1 MNAEVIEGGALDYV
15 LATPDGFTADG
26 SWPLI
31 VLMHG
36 FGANMYDLA
45 SLATAIDPT
54 GYVYAFP
61 NAPYQLAGMGGF
73 SWAANRPGAME
84 PAGPSMSVEER
95 LEAFL
100 NDVMERTGAKPGNIV
115 LGGFSQGAGM
125 TLRNGLLRPDMFA
138 GLIVLSGF
146 FRDAEEIRPKLPP
159 ERNQPIFMVHGR
171 QDQVVPIEQSHE
183 NRRFLEE
190 AGYAPEYHE
199 YDMAHNISPEVIRDL
214 QPWLRKVLP
223 PKSA

>member
-1 MNAEVIEGGALDYV
+1 MNAEVIEGGALEYV
-15 LATPDGFTADG
+15 LTTPDGFTPDG

-61 NAPYQLAGMGGF
+61 NAPYQLMGLGGF
-73 SWAANRPGAME
+73 SWAANRPGAVE
-84 PAGPSMSVEER
+84 PPGPVLSMEER
-95 LEAFL
+95 LEAFTD
-100 NDVMERTGAKPGNIV
+100 DVTKMTGATAGNIV
-115 LGGFSQGAGM
+115 LGGFSQGAGLS
-125 TLRNGLLRPDMFA
+125 LRHGLVRPETFA

-146 FRDAEEIRPKLPP
+146 FRDADEVRPKLPAD
-159 ERNQPIFMVHGR
+159 RSQPIFIVHGR
-171 QDQVVPIEQSHE
+171 QDQMVPIEQAHE

-190 AGYAPEYHE
+190 MGYALEYHE
-199 YDMAHNISPEVIRDL
+199 YDMQHGISPEVIRDL
-214 QPWLRKVLP
+214 QPWLHRVLP
-223 PKSA
+223 PKG